1 MTNTEFLAFL
11 FVGFL
16 SAIVFG
22 IFLGIAMADKRKQRN
37 VPPVKLSP
45 RLEKFREQAFAR
57 TDGSRSSDVLE
68 ADIIE

>member
-16 SAIVFG
+16 SVLWLG

-37 VPPVKLSP
+37 VEPVKLSP
-45 RLEKFREQAFAR
+45 RLEKFREEAFAR
-57 TDGSRSSDVLE
+57 TDGRRRSDILDAEVL
-68 ADIIE
+68 D

>member
-22 IFLGIAMADKRKQRN
+22 IFLGIAIADIRKQRSA
-37 VPPVKLSP
+37 PPVKLSP
-45 RLEKFREQAFAR
+45 RLEKFRQGAFAR
-57 TDGSRSSDVLE
+57 LDGRRENILGAEVVE
-68 ADIIE
+68 